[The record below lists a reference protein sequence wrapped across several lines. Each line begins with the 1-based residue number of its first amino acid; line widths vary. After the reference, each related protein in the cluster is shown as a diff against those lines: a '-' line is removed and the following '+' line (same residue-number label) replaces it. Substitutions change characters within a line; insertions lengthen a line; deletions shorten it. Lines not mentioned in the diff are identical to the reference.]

1 MFEMKLSQKFIFSCS
16 LFYVTVA
23 GFEHRT
29 LDVWVSLATVVPSK
43 EKKAL
48 TVAHVEGQVTTAIK

>member
-16 LFYVTVA
+16 LFYV
-23 GFEHRT
+23 
-29 LDVWVSLATVVPSK
+29 WVSLATVVPSK

-48 TVAHVEGQVTTAIK
+48 RVAHVEGQVTTAIK